1 VTGIIDLGEGDDIF
15 NGGKHAEKIRDR
27 DGTDTYNF
35 GGGNDTYFAVYTSAS
50 PSNDGTDIVN
60 GGAGIDTYD
69 ASALVNNGFITV
81 NLDSVI
87 HSGVNPHSVRLSAGG
102 SAIGID
108 TVTGIE
114 KFIGT
119 NGFDVF
125 WGSKGAD
132 IFQGGGAGDTIIGL
146 GGADILIGGAD
157 NDSFL
162 YTSLKDS
169 GPTKATRDFIADF
182 GFDDDLIDLQSI
194 NQDFGNTFHFVGND
208 VPFDGSLGAI
218 IATDGSD
225 EKTVVK
231 LDVNGDKVADF
242 SIGFNELLTFAAS
255 DFQL

>member
-1 VTGIIDLGEGDDIF
+1 M
-15 NGGKHAEKIRDR
+15 N
-27 DGTDTYNF
+27 
-35 GGGNDTYFAVYTSAS
+35 
-50 PSNDGTDIVN
+50 
-60 GGAGIDTYD
+60 

-81 NLDSVI
+81 NLDAVA
-87 HSGVNPHSVRLSAGG
+87 HSGVDAHTVRLSAGG
-102 SAIGID
+102 SAIGFD
-108 TVTGIE
+108 SVSGFE

-119 NGFDVF
+119 AGFDVF
-125 WGSKGAD
+125 RGSSGAD
-132 IFQGGGAGDTIIGL
+132 IFDGGAAGDTIIGL
-146 GGADILIGGAD
+146 GGADILIGGDD

-182 GFDDDLIDLQSI
+182 GFDGDLIDLQSI
-194 NQDFGNTFHFVGND
+194 NQDFGNSFHFVGND

-218 IATDGSD
+218 IAVDGSD

-231 LDVNGDKVADF
+231 LDVDGDKVADF